1 MTTSREARS
10 DLSFVIPNSTNHR
23 LTRLVPQSNVLI
35 QILTR
40 ERSQRA
46 AKSTNSF
53 CRRNGSQVLKSAQLC
68 VMMRLA
74 GDEGGS
80 GAASATGGTHSIH
93 SQV

>member
-10 DLSFVIPNSTNHR
+10 DLFLCHSKFDQPPAHQTGTTEQRTDPDSH
-23 LTRLVPQSNVLI
+23 Q
-35 QILTR
+35 

-74 GDEGGS
+74 GDEGGG
-80 GAASATGGTHSIH
+80 GAASDTSGTHSIH